1 MEKYF
6 YVYMMASGQNGT
18 LYIGVT
24 SDLIRQVDEHKN
36 KVEEQSTDKYS
47 IHLLVY
53 YEKHFS
59 VESAMHRKQ
68 RLKSWKREWKL
79 MLIERGNPQWLDLYP
94 KIVEW

>member
-6 YVYMMASGQNGT
+6 YVYVMASGQNGT

-24 SDLIRQVDEHKN
+24 SDLISQVDEHRN
-36 KVEEQSTDKYS
+36 EVFIDNYRVH
-47 IHLLVY
+47 ILVY

-59 VESAMHRKQ
+59 AETAMRRKQ
-68 RLKSWKREWKL
+68 RLKSWKRQWKL

-94 KIVEW
+94 KITGSE